1 MNREISELKDLL
13 FTELDKFCEYELPN
27 EEAKDNRHKAIM
39 NIISL
44 FDNSNKMANLSELL
58 GWKEE
63 AVYRCCEDY
72 FTIIDDCLYIY
83 DNCCNGWVDAYN
95 VSINNFREL
104 RTTREKISML
114 KYKLQHKYL
123 YGDKGCYLN
132 LLKQENNT
140 FNLYLGSD
148 DLLDDKYSNTFTQD
162 EINYLKDKYKL
173 NLDDYTLI
181 PVL

>member
-13 FTELDKFCEYELPN
+13 FTELDKLCEYELPN
-27 EEAKDNRHKAIM
+27 KEAKDNRSKAVM

-44 FDNSNKMANLSELL
+44 FDNSNKIANLTELL

-63 AVYRCCEDY
+63 AVYRCRKDY
-72 FTIIDDCLYIY
+72 FTIMDDCLYIY
-83 DNCCNGWVDAYN
+83 DNRRKGWVDAYN
-95 VSINNFREL
+95 VSFNNFREL
-104 RTTREKISML
+104 RNAKEEVSML

-132 LLKQENNT
+132 LLKKEDNA
-140 FNLYLGSD
+140 FNLYLKSD
-148 DLLDDKYSNTFTQD
+148 DLSSDKYSNTFTWD

-173 NLDDYTLI
+173 NLDDYILI
-181 PVL
+181 PVI